1 MSSLPVPYK
10 LPVSLSIGSCVI
22 ITGRPK
28 LSFLNDPQLEVNFYT
43 GTNEDS
49 DIAFQFRVNFGDCVI
64 MNTREIGMWRC
75 EEKCYNVPFEDGKSF
90 ELRICAHYDE
100 YKVSTP
106 GAFSTS
112 LCGLPGLVDLAPPV
126 PWGPSPIATP
136 VPGPHRRSPSACT
149 AVLSSFPNLTKVK
162 VGSPAISP
170 KVENLLHL
178 FL

>member
-100 YKVSTP
+100 YKVMVNGQHIYNFLHRIP
-106 GAFSTS
+106 PLFVNMVEVWGDIS
-112 LCGLPGLVDLAPPV
+112 LTRVLVY
-126 PWGPSPIATP
+126 
-136 VPGPHRRSPSACT
+136 
-149 AVLSSFPNLTKVK
+149 N
-162 VGSPAISP
+162 
-170 KVENLLHL
+170 
-178 FL
+178 